1 MSTNEPS
8 VPIVCDECETET
20 RVPLDDL
27 ADALERHNAEKHGGE
42 SVAEVDPAI
51 KDRLA
56 DLVAEDLGLF
66 DEDAAERPGPRGRD
80 RPPERLG
87 GPRQQYLRH
96 SVTNLDPVIR
106 LRAALNR

>member
-1 MSTNEPS
+1 MSTDEPS

-27 ADALERHNAEKHGGE
+27 ADALEKHNAQKHDGE

-66 DEDAAERPGPRGRD
+66 DEDAV
-80 RPPERLG
+80 G
-87 GPRQQYLRH
+87 G
-96 SVTNLDPVIR
+96 
-106 LRAALNR
+106 A